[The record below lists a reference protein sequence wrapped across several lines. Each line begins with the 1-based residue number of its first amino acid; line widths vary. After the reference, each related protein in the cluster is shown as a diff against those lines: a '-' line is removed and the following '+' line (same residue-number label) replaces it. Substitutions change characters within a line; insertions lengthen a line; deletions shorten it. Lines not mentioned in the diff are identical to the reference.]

1 MSWEPNIPAAL
12 LLLALVTGM
21 YGGEIREYLFTR
33 RFFSPEYR
41 RIQKIG
47 RALRSAR
54 DEQMRILLSLDSLG
68 HNEQRQVH
76 AGRRGTE

>member
-1 MSWEPNIPAAL
+1 VSWEPNIPAAL

-47 RALRSAR
+47 RALRR
-54 DEQMRILLSLDSLG
+54 CPR
-68 HNEQRQVH
+68 
-76 AGRRGTE
+76 